1 MKIQKQIENEDID
14 RYIQRLK
21 IQSLNIQKKI
31 ELEDIEKDRDEDI
44 ETDRK

>member
-31 ELEDIEKDRDEDI
+31 ELEDIEKDRYEDI